1 MIPRLT
7 DETPVSFARQRHRTR
22 DLGRP
27 HDGAQRVC
35 CNAEFGRFS
44 TGRMVSFGSQPEEL
58 NVSITSLLI
67 PRKLT
72 SQRTCADFRFVP
84 IATERSATK
93 KLYSITSSAIE
104 STSGGIVRPSALAV
118 FMLMTSSNL
127 LDCTTGRSAG
137 IAPFKTLAA

>member
-1 MIPRLT
+1 VTLPRGHATEETIPRPDVLRCGI
-7 DETPVSFARQRHRTR
+7 SN
-22 DLGRP
+22 
-27 HDGAQRVC
+27 RVYV
-35 CNAEFGRFS
+35 GS
-44 TGRMVSFGSQPEEL
+44 GSQPEEL